1 MTAEIV
7 FVHTGGSTS
16 SAGDILSFRFRKE
29 AYTPYTQL
37 EAVFAA
43 PAGTDTGTVTEVLFT
58 VGNTLVHHG
67 IIDRLTVT
75 EKNGCRTGVLS
86 SRSFSCMLMQ
96 NQLEPGLYTRISINS
111 LMDSMVSIPY
121 VTHEYSSDETGYIY
135 VKQGSTLWDSL
146 SNLAYKQLG
155 RYPYIR
161 GTNCVMF
168 SQVQAPAVFTYT
180 ASQLLSMGTEVS
192 EKRLES
198 DFHMADINGS
208 YGTYDLNDP
217 DVSAR
222 NIVRHRYFELDR
234 QYLYDPQ
241 SALVFRDRYACRG
254 WRRAFCS
261 YSGYNGEDICDTLSF
276 GSVSGERICAV
287 EITGGRRGIVTE
299 LSVYRDRFWNGNV

>member
-1 MTAEIV
+1 MTASLL
-7 FVHTGGSTS
+7 FTHTGGGTSTVS
-16 SAGDILSFRFRKE
+16 RILSFSFRKE
-29 AYTPYTQL
+29 AYTPYTEL
-37 EAVFAA
+37 NAVFEDT
-43 PAGTDTGTVTEVLFT
+43 AGTDTGTVTEVRFF
-58 VGNTLVHHG
+58 VGGVLIHHG
-67 IIDRLTVT
+67 IIDKLTVT

-96 NQLEPGLYTRISINS
+96 NQMEPGLYTRVSINK
-111 LMDSMVSIPY
+111 LMDNMLSIPY
-121 VTHEYSSDETGYIY
+121 VTHEYSDDETGYIY

-168 SQVQAPAVFTYT
+168 SPAAFPGEYSYT
-180 ASQLLSMGTEVS
+180 AAELLSQGEEVS

-222 NIVRHRYFELDR
+222 SIVRHRYFELDR

-241 SALVFRDRYACRG
+241 SALVFRDKYACRG
-254 WRRAFCS
+254 WRRSFCS
-261 YSGYNGEDICDTLSF
+261 YSGYNGEDISDIISF
-276 GSVSGERICAV
+276 GNVSGERICTV
-287 EITGGRRGIVTE
+287 RITGGKRGIITE
-299 LSVYRDRFWNGNV
+299 LSVYHDRFLN